1 MIGATVEG
9 QLSAT
14 LDRVLRGELGL
25 HELTD
30 SLAGFYHCGWAD
42 GRASCEPEIVRLEA
56 DRVRLYNLAF
66 PEDEYLIRQRI
77 GQAIEDAFF
86 EAVGA

>member
-1 MIGATVEG
+1 MIGASVESH
-9 QLSAT
+9 LALT
-14 LDRVLRGELGL
+14 LDRLLRGELGL

-42 GRASCEPEIVRLEA
+42 GRASCESETVRLEA
-56 DRVRLYNLAF
+56 DRTRYYNLAY
-66 PEDEYLIRQRI
+66 PEDSYLIRQRV

-86 EAVGA
+86 EEVGA